1 MERKRHIDQEVVM
14 VEMKDIV
21 KMFGDFVANDN
32 INLVVHKGEVH
43 AILGENGAGK
53 STLMNV
59 LYGLYRPT
67 SGQIYMK
74 GKEVEIDNPKKAIDL
89 GIGMVHQ
96 HFMLVQAFK
105 TWENIVLGLQG
116 EQKYLLKEAQAKEKI
131 QELARQYRLQI
142 DPDAQIDTLPV
153 GLQQQVEIAKVLYRG
168 SKLLIL
174 DEPTGVLTPVEKE
187 KLFLTLRN
195 LAKNGLSVIF
205 ISHKLDEVLEI
216 SDRIAVLCRGKNVCT
231 VNTKDVTKTDLARMM
246 VGRNVVLTVERSRQ
260 PVSDEEVLRI
270 RGLEAEGNRLAS
282 CLKGLDLTIHRG
294 EIFGLAGVDGNGQSE
309 LVEAISGM
317 RRIQSGTVTLCGR
330 DITNASPGEIIRSGA
345 ALIPED
351 RKKVGTVHSFSI
363 DRNLILRNLSK
374 SRYNRRGFID
384 YALLAKDTDQ
394 IIQEYD
400 IRLSNR
406 TDPVR
411 HLSGGNLQ
419 KVILAREIKSN
430 PRLLVAMH
438 PTRGLDVGAI
448 EFIHRKILEA
458 AEQGAA
464 VLLVSTELEEI
475 ISLSD
480 TVAVM
485 SGGVLSQPLRGTDIN
500 LENLGLL
507 MGGAS
512 LEGGAGNV

>member
-1 MERKRHIDQEVVM
+1 MPDMLNM
-14 VEMKDIV
+14 VHMTKQ
-21 KMFGDFVANDN
+21 FGSFKANDD
-32 INLVVHKGEVH
+32 ISIDVRPGEIL
-43 AILGENGAGK
+43 ALLGENGAGK

-67 SGQIYMK
+67 SGEIYMD
-74 GKEVEIDNPKKAIDL
+74 GKAVEIDSPLTAISL

-105 TWENIVLGLQG
+105 TWENIVLGLQD
-116 EQKYLLKEAQAKEKI
+116 EQKRLLKEAQAKQKI

-142 DPDAQIDTLPV
+142 DPDAQIDTLSV

-168 SKLLIL
+168 SRLLIL

-195 LAKNGLSVIF
+195 LAQNGLSVIF

-216 SDRIAVLCRGKNVCT
+216 SDRVAVLCRGKNVCT

-246 VGRNVVLTVERSRQ
+246 VGRNVVLTVERTRQ
-260 PVSDEEVLRI
+260 AVSDEAVLQI

-282 CLKGLDLTIHRG
+282 CLKGLDLTVHRG

-317 RRIQSGTVTLCGR
+317 RRVQGGTVSLCGR
-330 DITNASPGEIIRSGA
+330 DITNASPGEIIRRGA

-363 DRNLILRNLSK
+363 DRNLILRNLSR
-374 SRYNRRGFID
+374 SRYARRGLID
-384 YALLAKDTDQ
+384 YALLAEDTDQ
-394 IIQEYD
+394 VIQEYD
-400 IRLSNR
+400 IRLSGR
-406 TDPVR
+406 ADPVR

-419 KVILAREIKSN
+419 KVILAREIRSN

-448 EFIHRKILEA
+448 EFIHRKILDA

-464 VLLVSTELEEI
+464 VLLISTELEEI

-485 SGGVLSQPLRGTDIN
+485 SGGALSQPLRGPDIN

-512 LEGGAGNV
+512 LEGGGANV

>member
-1 MERKRHIDQEVVM
+1 MPDILNMVHITKQ
-14 VEMKDIV
+14 
-21 KMFGDFVANDN
+21 FGAFKANDD
-32 INLVVHKGEVH
+32 ISIDVREGEIL
-43 AILGENGAGK
+43 ALLGENGAGK

-67 SGQIYMK
+67 SG
-74 GKEVEIDNPKKAIDL
+74 EIRMDGRTVAIDSPLTAISL

-105 TWENIVLGLQG
+105 TWENIVLGLQD
-116 EQKYLLKEAQAKEKI
+116 EQKHLLKEAQAKQKI
-131 QELARQYRLQI
+131 QALARQYRLQI
-142 DPDAQIDTLPV
+142 DPDAQIDTLSV

-168 SKLLIL
+168 SRLLIL

-195 LAKNGLSVIF
+195 LTKNGLSVIF

-216 SDRIAVLCRGKNVCT
+216 SDRVAVLCRGKNVCT
-231 VNTKDVTKTDLARMM
+231 VNTREVTKADLARMM
-246 VGRNVVLTVERSRQ
+246 VGRSVVLTVERERQ
-260 PVSDEEVLRI
+260 AVSDEEVLCV
-270 RGLEAEGNRLAS
+270 RGLRAEGNRLAS

-294 EIFGLAGVDGNGQSE
+294 EVFGLAGVDGNGQSE
-309 LVEAISGM
+309 LVEALSGL
-317 RRIQSGTVTLCGR
+317 RRIQGGTVTLCGR
-330 DITNASPGEIIRSGA
+330 DITNAAPGEIIRSGE

-363 DRNLILRNLSK
+363 DRNLILRSLKRSK
-374 SRYNRRGFID
+374 YQRRGVID
-384 YALLAKDTDQ
+384 YPRLAEDTDRV
-394 IIQEYD
+394 IAEYD

-406 TDPVR
+406 TDPVS

-419 KVILAREIKSN
+419 KVILARELRSE

-448 EFIHRKILEA
+448 EFIHRKILDA
-458 AEQGAA
+458 AERGAA

-485 SGGVLSQPLRGTDIN
+485 SGGTLSRPLRGGEVT

-507 MGGAS
+507 MGGS
-512 LEGGAGNV
+512 GLEGGDEDA